1 MDQQRFLDGRLKIRH
16 LVLVIAIAENGSLLG
31 AAKDLHVTQPAV
43 TRALRETES
52 IVGVELFVRGPRGV
66 RPTAFGEILLD
77 HARAVVSTMASAQD
91 RIDGLLRDGAEPVRV
106 GTNLAGAYVLLP
118 SALVRLKAEH
128 PTLTA
133 TVVEGLGADLDV
145 RLAHGEVDLLV
156 GRPPAGTASRFHHA
170 PLYEEPVGL
179 VARRDHPAIASGL
192 CSLAQLQEFPW
203 ILPGRPTAL
212 RDELDELFARHEV
225 PLPRNVIECSTILT
239 MRSILLHTDAITPLP
254 LLIGADDD
262 ALGYLPIRLETVPRA
277 IGITTLAG
285 RTPSKSA
292 QLLIGHLVAEAQRI
306 SAEIARLDF
315 G

>member
-1 MDQQRFLDGRLKIRH
+1 MDRQRFLDGRLKIRH

-66 RPTAFGEILLD
+66 RPTASGDILLD
-77 HARAVVSTMASAQD
+77 HARAVVSTMTSAQH

-133 TVVEGLGADLDV
+133 TVIEGLGADLDV

-156 GRPPAGTASRFHHA
+156 GRPPAVASRFHHA

-179 VARRDHPAIASGL
+179 VARRDHPAIRCGL
-192 CSLAQLQEFPW
+192 RSLAELQEFPW

-254 LLIGADDD
+254 LLIGAADD
-262 ALGYLPIRLETVPRA
+262 ALGYLPVRLETVPRA

-306 SAEIARLDF
+306 SAEISRLDF

>member
-1 MDQQRFLDGRLKIRH
+1 MDQQRFLDGRLKMRH

-77 HARAVVSTMASAQD
+77 HARAVVSTMTSAQD

-145 RLAHGEVDLLV
+145 RLAHGEVDFLV
-156 GRPPAGTASRFHHA
+156 GRPPAGAASRFHHA

-179 VARRDHPAIASGL
+179 VARRDHPAIESGL
-192 CSLAQLQEFPW
+192 RSLAQLQKFPW

-277 IGITTLAG
+277 IGVTTLAG
-285 RTPSKSA
+285 RAPSKSA
-292 QLLIGHLVAEAQRI
+292 QLLIGHLVTEAQRI